1 MDYSGQREWIRQKAM
16 EFPALV
22 GNRRMGCERII
33 SDRVRRN
40 YAIISADETR
50 SHRDIRQE
58 RENVNLRIDRDKNSL
73 GSSTYESNKK
83 NN

>member
-1 MDYSGQREWIRQKAM
+1 MDYSDQREWIRQKAM

-22 GNRRMGCERII
+22 GNRSMGCERI

-50 SHRDIRQE
+50 GHRDIRQE
-58 RENVNLRIDRDKNSL
+58 RQSVNLRIDRDKNSL